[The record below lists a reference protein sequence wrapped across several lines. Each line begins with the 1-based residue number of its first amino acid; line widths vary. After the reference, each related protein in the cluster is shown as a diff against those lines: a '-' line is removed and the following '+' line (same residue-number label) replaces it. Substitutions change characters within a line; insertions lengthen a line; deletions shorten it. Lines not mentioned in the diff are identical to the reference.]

1 MNTIPIEVTLFS
13 DRALITRRGKVNVQ
27 SGVQTIRI
35 ENLPLHLLTESVR
48 VSGRGNARAVL
59 LGVQVERQFFA
70 VTPASNA
77 QQLEQQLEQ
86 EQENLLAL
94 QQQEQVL
101 KKEGE
106 YLQQLGN
113 QGEVYARALSLR
125 ERTPAQQAELFDFV
139 RQRLLGLSQLQLKM
153 QRQQRASEREIK
165 RLQAELR
172 QVQAQRPTERNTV
185 VVELSAQQA
194 GDLELD
200 IKYILPDASWQPLYD
215 IRYTPENLQ
224 VAYLAEVRQN
234 SGEDWQGVKMTLS
247 TANLSQGISEIPE
260 LDPWYVHLRPI
271 APPPMPKRAMLQR
284 SAMPMMAENV
294 GAVSADAAPEMVMNS
309 ASVENAGL
317 SVQYQ
322 LAGDIQLAGNN
333 TARKLSIADVG
344 VKARLDFVTAP
355 IHSEQVVRRLSI
367 ENTSGLTLLP
377 GMAQLFA
384 NDEFLGRTA
393 LELVV
398 NGQSFELALGVDEQ
412 IRVERKLAQ
421 RKVEKTLLSGRRK
434 IVYTYTIEMQNL
446 YQQTQT
452 VLVREHLPHPME
464 ESIKCNLLSITP
476 EASEKSELSLLEWKL
491 SLSGGAKQ
499 TVQYS
504 YAVEYPADRE
514 IVGLP

>member
-1 MNTIPIEVTLFS
+1 MNTIPVEVTIFS
-13 DRALITRRGKVNVQ
+13 DRALITRRGRFDLQ
-27 SGVQTIRI
+27 GGLQTIRI
-35 ENLPLHLLTESVR
+35 ENLPLHLLPESVR
-48 VSGRGNARAVL
+48 VSGWGNARAVL

-86 EQENLLAL
+86 EQENLLGL
-94 QQQEQVL
+94 QYQEQVL
-101 KKEGE
+101 KKESE
-106 YLQQLGN
+106 YLQQLAS
-113 QGEVYARALSLR
+113 QGEVYARALTLR

-139 RQRLLGLSQLQLKM
+139 RQRQLGLSKLQLQT

-172 QVQAQRPTERNTV
+172 QVQAQRPTERNAV

-194 GDLELD
+194 GELELD
-200 IKYILPDASWQPLYD
+200 IKYILPNASWQPLYD
-215 IRYTPENLQ
+215 IRYTPNNLQ

-234 SGEDWQGVKMTLS
+234 SGEDWHGVKMTLS
-247 TANLSQGISEIPE
+247 TANLSQGMSEIPE
-260 LDPWYVHLRPI
+260 LAPWYVHLLPI

-294 GAVSADAAPEMVMNS
+294 AAVTADAAPEMAMHS
-309 ASVENAGL
+309 ASVENTGL

-322 LAGDIQLAGNN
+322 LVGEIQLAGNN
-333 TARKLSIADVG
+333 TARKFSIGDVG
-344 VKARLDFVTAP
+344 VKAQLDFVTAP
-355 IHSEQVVRRLSI
+355 VLSEQVVRRLSI

-398 NGQSFELALGVDEQ
+398 NGQSFELALGMDDQ
-412 IRVERKLAQ
+412 IRVERKLTQ

-434 IVYTYTIEMQNL
+434 IIYTYQIELQNL
-446 YQQTQT
+446 YPQAQT
-452 VLVREHLPHPME
+452 VLVREHLPHPLE
-464 ESIKCNLLSITP
+464 ESIKCNVLAITP

-491 SLSGGAKQ
+491 SLDGGAKQ